1 MQVWHVLCVEF
12 GSFGFSRGLESPAHI
27 VLVRW
32 ADGEVKI
39 VSRQQQL
46 QPGPNGLLKWSLLA
60 VVSTV
65 ASTPATQLSF
75 SGMGLEVRTRRID
88 GCSPILDTLSQDDGR
103 EN

>member
-1 MQVWHVLCVEF
+1 M
-12 GSFGFSRGLESPAHI
+12 HI

-39 VSRQQQL
+39 VPRHQQL
-46 QPGPNGLLKWSLLA
+46 QPGPNSLLKWNLLTL
-60 VVSTV
+60 VSTV
-65 ASTPATQLSF
+65 ASNPATQLAF
-75 SGMGLEVRTRRID
+75 SGMGLEVTTRRID